1 MSLAPLSNDQ
11 RDALQELT
19 NIAMGQAG
27 ASLAALLDEFVD
39 LSVPRIRVVE
49 VISLPPVL
57 ADLVGK
63 TNLVS
68 AVRQS
73 FQGYL
78 HGEAIIIFG
87 EPGCQALADLMGF
100 EGDLGESGENELL
113 LDVANVLSG
122 ACLGGMMEQIR
133 AFTETNGPAELSF
146 SMPSIMA
153 RQVMAEQL
161 IDPKKV
167 QWSHALLLEVNFT
180 IKNRNF
186 IAHLTMLMPEEGI
199 EKIRGIID
207 EFIAAF

>member
-1 MSLAPLSNDQ
+1 MNLAALSNDQ

-27 ASLAALLDEFVD
+27 ASLATLLDEFVD
-39 LSVPRIRVVE
+39 LSVPRIRVVQ
-49 VISLPPVL
+49 VVDLPPVL
-57 ADLVGK
+57 AELVGK

-78 HGEAIIIFG
+78 RGEAIIIFG
-87 EPGCQALADLMGF
+87 EPGCRALADLMGF

-113 LDVANVLSG
+113 LDVTNVLSG

-133 AFTETNGPAELSF
+133 NFTETNGPAELSF
-146 SMPSIMA
+146 SMPSVMA

-180 IKNRNF
+180 IKNRDF
-186 IAHLTMLMPEEGI
+186 IAHLTMLMPEDGI
-199 EKIRGIID
+199 DKIRSITD

>member
-1 MSLAPLSNDQ
+1 MNLAPLTTDQ
-11 RDALQELT
+11 HDALQELT

-27 ASLAALLDEFVD
+27 ASLATLLDEFVD
-39 LSVPRIRVVE
+39 LSVPRIRIVE

-57 ADLVGK
+57 AELVGK
-63 TNLVS
+63 NNLVS

-78 HGEAIIIFG
+78 RGEAIIIFG

-100 EGDLGESGENELL
+100 EGELGEHGETELL

-133 AFTETNGPAELSF
+133 KFTETSGSTELSF
-146 SMPSIMA
+146 AMPSIMA
-153 RQVMAEQL
+153 RKVTASQL
-161 IDPKKV
+161 IDPEKV

-186 IAHLTMLMPEEGI
+186 IAHLTMLMPEDGI

>member
-1 MSLAPLSNDQ
+1 MTLAPLSNDQ

-27 ASLAALLDEFVD
+27 ASLATLLDEFVD

-49 VISLPPVL
+49 VVDVPPVL
-57 ADLVGK
+57 AELVGK
-63 TNLVS
+63 TILVS

-78 HGEAIIIFG
+78 RGEAIIIFG

-100 EGDLGESGENELL
+100 EGELGESGENELL

-133 AFTETNGPAELSF
+133 NFTETDGPAELSY
-146 SMPSIMA
+146 SMPSVMA

-180 IKNRNF
+180 IKNRDF
-186 IAHLTMLMPEEGI
+186 IAHLTMLMPEQGI
-199 EKIRGIID
+199 EKIRVITD
-207 EFIAAF
+207 QFLAAF

>member
-1 MSLAPLSNDQ
+1 MSLAVLSNDQ

-27 ASLAALLDEFVD
+27 ASLATLLDEFVD
-39 LSVPRIRVVE
+39 LSVPRISIVE
-49 VISLPPVL
+49 VVKLPPAL
-57 ADLVGK
+57 AELVGR
-63 TNLVS
+63 NSLVS

-78 HGEAIIIFG
+78 RGEAIIIFG
-87 EPGCQALADLMGF
+87 EPGCQALADLMGY
-100 EGDLGESGENELL
+100 EGELGQHGENELL

-133 AFTETNGPAELSF
+133 TFTQPDGPVELSF
-146 SMPSIMA
+146 SMPSVMA
-153 RQVMAEQL
+153 RQVTAEQL
-161 IDPKKV
+161 IDPQKV

-180 IKNRNF
+180 IKDRNF
-186 IAHLTMLMPEEGI
+186 IAHLTMLMPEEGV
-199 EKIRGIID
+199 EKLRDIVD

>member
-1 MSLAPLSNDQ
+1 MNLAALTNDQ
-11 RDALQELT
+11 HDALQELT

-27 ASLAALLDEFVD
+27 ASLATLLDEFVD
-39 LSVPRIRVVE
+39 LSVPRIRIVA
-49 VISLPPVL
+49 VIDLPPVL
-57 ADLVGK
+57 AELVGK
-63 TNLVS
+63 NNLVS
-68 AVRQS
+68 AARQS

-78 HGEAIIIFG
+78 RGEAIIIFG

-100 EGDLGESGENELL
+100 EGELGEHGETELL

-133 AFTETNGPAELSF
+133 KFTETTGSTELGF

-153 RQVMAEQL
+153 RQVMAAQL
-161 IDPKKV
+161 IDPRKV
-167 QWSHALLLEVNFT
+167 RWSHALLLEVNFT
-180 IKNRNF
+180 IQNRNF
-186 IAHLTMLMPEEGI
+186 IAHLTMLMPEDGI

>member
-1 MSLAPLSNDQ
+1 MSQAALSNDQ

-27 ASLAALLDEFVD
+27 ASLATLLDEFVD
-39 LSVPRIRVVE
+39 LSVPRIRVVT
-49 VISLPPVL
+49 VVDLPQAL

-63 TNLVS
+63 NNLVS

-78 HGEAIIIFG
+78 RGEAIIIFG
-87 EPGCQALADLMGF
+87 EPGCRALADLMGF
-100 EGDLGESGENELL
+100 EGELGVSGENELL

-133 AFTETNGPAELSF
+133 GFAEISGTAELGF
-146 SMPSIMA
+146 SMPSVMA
-153 RQVMAEQL
+153 RQVVAEQL

-207 EFIAAF
+207 EFIASF

>member
-1 MSLAPLSNDQ
+1 MTLAALTNDQ

-27 ASLAALLDEFVD
+27 SSLATLLDAFVV

-49 VISLPPVL
+49 VVELPATL
-57 ADLVGK
+57 AELVGK
-63 TNLVS
+63 NNLVS

-73 FQGYL
+73 FHGYL
-78 HGEAIIIFG
+78 RGEVIIIFG
-87 EPGCQALADLMGF
+87 EPGTHALADLMGY
-100 EGDLGESGENELL
+100 EGELEESGQAELL

-133 AFTETNGPAELSF
+133 NFTETNGPAELGF

-153 RQVMAEQL
+153 RDVQAHAI
-161 IDPKKV
+161 IDPQKL
-167 QWSHALLLEVNFT
+167 QWTHSLLLEVNFT
-180 IKNRNF
+180 IKDRNF
-186 IAHLTMLMPEEGI
+186 VAHLTMLMPEDGI

>member
-1 MSLAPLSNDQ
+1 MSIAPLTGDQ

-27 ASLAALLDEFVD
+27 SSLATLLDAFVD

-49 VISLPPVL
+49 VVELPPTL
-57 ADLVGK
+57 AELVGK
-63 TNLVS
+63 NILVS

-78 HGEAIIIFG
+78 RGEAIIIFG
-87 EPGCQALADLMGF
+87 EPGTHALADLMGY
-100 EGDLGESGENELL
+100 EGELEASGQAELL

-133 AFTETNGPAELSF
+133 NFSETQEAVDLSF

-153 RQVMAEQL
+153 RDVPAQDI
-161 IDPKKV
+161 IDPQKV
-167 QWSHALLLEVNFT
+167 QWTHSLLLEVNFT
-180 IKNRNF
+180 IKDRNF
-186 IAHLTMLMPEEGI
+186 VAHLTMLMPEDGI
-199 EKIRGIID
+199 EKIRCIVD

>member
-1 MSLAPLSNDQ
+1 MNLAALTNDQ
-11 RDALQELT
+11 HDALQELT

-27 ASLAALLDEFVD
+27 ASLATLLDEFVN
-39 LSVPRIRVVE
+39 LSVPRIRIVA
-49 VISLPPVL
+49 VIDLPPVL
-57 ADLVGK
+57 AELVGK
-63 TNLVS
+63 NNLVS
-68 AVRQS
+68 AARQS

-78 HGEAIIIFG
+78 RGEAIIIFG

-100 EGDLGESGENELL
+100 EGELGEHGETELL

-133 AFTETNGPAELSF
+133 KFTETTGSTELGF

-153 RQVMAEQL
+153 RQVMAAQL
-161 IDPKKV
+161 IDPGKV

-180 IKNRNF
+180 IQNRNF
-186 IAHLTMLMPEEGI
+186 IAHLTMLMPEDGI

>member
-1 MSLAPLSNDQ
+1 MNLAALTTDQ
-11 RDALQELT
+11 HDALQELT

-27 ASLAALLDEFVD
+27 ASLATLLDEFVD
-39 LSVPRIRVVE
+39 LSVPRIRIVAVVD
-49 VISLPPVL
+49 LPPVL
-57 ADLVGK
+57 AELVGK
-63 TNLVS
+63 NHLVS

-78 HGEAIIIFG
+78 RGEAIIIFG

-100 EGDLGESGENELL
+100 EGELGTHGETELL

-133 AFTETNGPAELSF
+133 KFTVTTGSTELSF
-146 SMPSIMA
+146 SMPSVMA
-153 RQVMAEQL
+153 RQVMAAQL
-161 IDPKKV
+161 INPEKV

-180 IKNRNF
+180 IQNRNF
-186 IAHLTMLMPEEGI
+186 IAHLTMLMPEEAI